1 MKIDDILK
9 KCIEIPGISIKS
21 SETSTELL
29 FKSTSGK
36 GSMTFYSLF
45 PGFNLAYIFVNSPI
59 WPAPDFHENGS
70 NATGPLLFNY
80 CVTGR
85 CEIVLNNGNYVYLKD
100 NNLSFTEH
108 FAQSQYQYPR
118 HIYEGLEFFI
128 DLTTIANEN
137 TWLLR
142 EFGIDFHQI
151 VKHYCPEESTYIS
164 PAPAEAETILKK
176 LWELFDLPDSVAV
189 TQMKIYSLALFS
201 YLQNLDHLPPSQA
214 CTFFTETQV
223 DIAKQVEKIITSD
236 LRQHHPAWELAAR
249 FSVSETSLKNYFRG
263 VYGQNISVY
272 LREIR
277 LKKAAELFASTKLSV
292 SEVAEQVGYM
302 NQSKFA
308 AVFKKQ
314 YGQTPLEYRRSI
326 HLKQG

>member
-9 KCIEIPGISIKS
+9 KCIETPGISIKS

-201 YLQNLDHLPPSQA
+201 YLQNLHIYLHLFCSLCCRNSIIVKVWQLRPHLQSVCGTPGPLPLCSVPVFQKSVPLSAPYPSSGLPGRN
-214 CTFFTETQV
+214 
-223 DIAKQVEKIITSD
+223 IT
-236 LRQHHPAWELAAR
+236 RPA
-249 FSVSETSLKNYFRG
+249 
-263 VYGQNISVY
+263 
-272 LREIR
+272 
-277 LKKAAELFASTKLSV
+277 
-292 SEVAEQVGYM
+292 
-302 NQSKFA
+302 
-308 AVFKKQ
+308 
-314 YGQTPLEYRRSI
+314 
-326 HLKQG
+326 H

>member
-45 PGFNLAYIFVNSPI
+45 PGFNLAYILLILPYGLHRISMKM
-59 WPAPDFHENGS
+59 AP

-118 HIYEGLEFFI
+118 HIYEGLEIF
-128 DLTTIANEN
+128 
-137 TWLLR
+137 
-142 EFGIDFHQI
+142 
-151 VKHYCPEESTYIS
+151 Y
-164 PAPAEAETILKK
+164 
-176 LWELFDLPDSVAV
+176 
-189 TQMKIYSLALFS
+189 
-201 YLQNLDHLPPSQA
+201 
-214 CTFFTETQV
+214 
-223 DIAKQVEKIITSD
+223 
-236 LRQHHPAWELAAR
+236 
-249 FSVSETSLKNYFRG
+249 
-263 VYGQNISVY
+263 
-272 LREIR
+272 
-277 LKKAAELFASTKLSV
+277 
-292 SEVAEQVGYM
+292 
-302 NQSKFA
+302 
-308 AVFKKQ
+308 
-314 YGQTPLEYRRSI
+314 
-326 HLKQG
+326 